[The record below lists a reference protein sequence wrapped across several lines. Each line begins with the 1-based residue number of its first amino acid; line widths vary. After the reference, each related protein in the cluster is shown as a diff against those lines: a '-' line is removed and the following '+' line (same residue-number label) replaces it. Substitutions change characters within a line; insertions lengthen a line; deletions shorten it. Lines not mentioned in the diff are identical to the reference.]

1 MITYATRR
9 LLLAVITIL
18 LVTLIVFFMVR
29 ILPGDPLLMMMSRD
43 QYTSV
48 SPEQLQILRH
58 QYGLDKPVIVQYI
71 RWLPGLFHGDFGKST
86 SHLEPVSTLLARR
99 VPVSLYLGLVSFVI
113 ANILGILAG
122 TISALRRG
130 TKIDMVVTILA
141 NIGVTIPIFWMGIM
155 LIYVFGF
162 RLGWLPTNGY
172 ISPFE
177 NFWLSIKLMIMPV
190 ACESV
195 FTIGAI
201 SRQTRSSMLEVIR
214 QDYIRTARAKGL
226 RERTLVMR
234 HVLKN
239 GLITITTLSGM
250 QLSSIIGG
258 TVLIETVFNI
268 PGMGRLAVDAVR
280 SLDYTVI
287 QAVVLLI
294 AIMVTSINFLVDISY
309 GWLDPR
315 IRYN

>member
-1 MITYATRR
+1 
-9 LLLAVITIL
+9 
-18 LVTLIVFFMVR
+18 
-29 ILPGDPLLMMMSRD
+29 
-43 QYTSV
+43 
-48 SPEQLQILRH
+48 
-58 QYGLDKPVIVQYI
+58 
-71 RWLPGLFHGDFGKST
+71 
-86 SHLEPVSTLLARR
+86 
-99 VPVSLYLGLVSFVI
+99 
-113 ANILGILAG
+113 
-122 TISALRRG
+122 
-130 TKIDMVVTILA
+130 
-141 NIGVTIPIFWMGIM
+141 M

-177 NFWLSIKLMIMPV
+177 NFGLSLKLMIMPV